1 MDRRKFLGVA
11 LGSLV
16 IGPPR
21 ALAQRAPRIWRIGIL
36 SGGSGFTAS
45 SAAGSNDP
53 RSAVLIR
60 AFAEQ
65 GYIEGKNVVYVTRNA
80 GGRIERLPELAAE
93 VAGAGVDVIVTTG
106 SEATRAAKQATS
118 TIPIVFLG
126 PSYPVEEGLVASF
139 ARPGGNITGA
149 TLAHSDVVSKLL
161 QLLRDVAP
169 KLAETALIWDPDNP
183 GNVFIM
189 RDMNRAAEPLQL
201 KIQSVLIRSANEADS
216 AMATIAQLRPGALIV
231 MPSPVVFPLAR
242 RLGDLAIKL
251 RIPSISPA
259 KSILEQG
266 ILLSYGADPRDLDR
280 RVTVYV
286 HRILRGASPADL
298 PVERPTKF
306 ELGVNMKTAKAIGL
320 PIPPSLLLRADEVI
334 Q

>member
-1 MDRRKFLGVA
+1 MA

-36 SGGSGFTAS
+36 SFGSGFTAS
-45 SAAGSNDP
+45 SATGSSDS

-60 AFAEQ
+60 AFREQ
-65 GYIEGKNVVYVTRNA
+65 GYVEGKNVVYVARNA

-106 SEATRAAKQATS
+106 SEATRAAKQATA

-139 ARPGGNITGA
+139 ARPGGNITGI
-149 TLAHSDVVSKLL
+149 TLAHSDLVSKLL

-169 KLAETALIWDPDNP
+169 KLAEAAVIWDPDNP
-183 GNVFIM
+183 GNAFIV
-189 RDMNRAAEPLQL
+189 RDMNRAAGPLQL
-201 KIQSVLIRSANEADS
+201 KVQSVPIMSANEADS
-216 AMATIAQLRPGALIV
+216 AIAAIARLRPGALIV
-231 MPSPVVFPLAR
+231 LPSPVIFPLAR
-242 RLGDLAIKL
+242 RLAELAIKL
-251 RIPSISPA
+251 RIPSIGPA
-259 KSILEQG
+259 KLLLEQG
-266 ILLSYGADPRDLDR
+266 TLLSYGADSRDLDH

-286 HRILRGASPADL
+286 DRILKGASPADL

-320 PIPPSLLLRADEVI
+320 TIPQPLLLRADEVI